1 MTDQTPRR
9 MIGGPFDSGQISA
22 GGLDTDAL
30 MSSIAGFADLGAR
43 QVDHDRLLAA
53 EGAGH
58 IVHDL
63 PLRTDGRMVGI
74 ESRPWRLDPVP
85 LVIDGDEFVTLA
97 DGAIAR
103 MQMLEAILGD
113 LYGARTVLR
122 DAVVDPIALWGSP
135 KYRLAAFGT
144 RPHRRWMTNY
154 AVDVIRDSSG
164 RWRVVRDLTDAPAG
178 VGYALLGR
186 SVSGRVHRDV
196 ISRLPAGRALRSL
209 DPFADRLRDGL
220 ADVAATR
227 NPRIVVLSGGVDHPS
242 YVEQSYLATRLG
254 LNLAEGADLV
264 VRQRRVWLRSLGGL
278 EPVDVLFR
286 RLEDDR
292 ADPMEVNAEG
302 SVGVPGLLLAARSR
316 GVSLA
321 NAHGCGVLEDPAL
334 GEYWDSAGAW
344 LTGRSS
350 DYQGTWPLPFMSAEE
365 RADTAWATSPSFD
378 GFSTVDRAVTLRL
391 HLVASDKGIDV
402 LQGGSA
408 RVLAA
413 DDDPMRPTLATAKD
427 VWVIGGTVA
436 PPEIRRR
443 EPLPQVDLIASVPTR
458 AAEALF
464 WAGRAMERAELIAR
478 AMEVVLDRTSGLV
491 DSEVAEPWVVHG
503 LDMLSAVAGV
513 TNRIDPQATDR
524 AGATFALAV
533 EALANQLG
541 SFLAEAS
548 SVREFFSVTGG
559 RMLARLAESRAQL
572 RWLLGPDGSSSS
584 VVDIAR
590 IDGRHLE
597 SILVDLA
604 SLVGLWNESVVHG
617 PAWRFGEVG
626 RRLERAFGVI
636 DGVRGAFGLYEGGE
650 RAPVSSPFGPDHGAD
665 DGADEYADHR
675 LDFQRQRLVEIVLA
689 SNESLVAYRRRHRS
703 DVELETALHLLVAEV
718 HNPRAAASAIRG
730 VRHQADR
737 LGWQFGVETASALL
751 ASLESASFDSIEATV
766 TTLAEVFAGCDLLA
780 RDVVGSYLAAPVDPR
795 MMGRG

>member
-1 MTDQTPRR
+1 MTDHAEVGWPGEPTAPGSSTTAQ
-9 MIGGPFDSGQISA
+9 S
-22 GGLDTDAL
+22 L
-30 MSSIAGFADLGAR
+30 MSSIAGLPDLHDR

-63 PLRTDGRMVGI
+63 PLRSDGRMVAI

-85 LVIDGDEFVTLA
+85 LVIDGHEFVALA
-97 DGAIAR
+97 DAAAAR

-113 LYGARTVLR
+113 LYGARTLLR
-122 DAVVDPIALWGSP
+122 DAVVDPVKLWGSP
-135 KYRLAAFGT
+135 RYRLAAFGT
-144 RPHRRWMTNY
+144 RPYRRWLTNY
-154 AVDVIRDSSG
+154 AVEVIRDSTG
-164 RWRVVRDLTDAPAG
+164 RWRVVRDLTDAPSG

-186 SVSGRVHRDV
+186 AVSGRVHRDV
-196 ISRLPAGRALRSL
+196 ISRLPGGCALRSL

-220 ADVAATR
+220 ADAAATH

-264 VRQRRVWLRSLGGL
+264 VRQRRVWMRSLGGL

-292 ADPMEVNAEG
+292 VDPMEVNAEG

-321 NAHGCGVLEDPAL
+321 NAHGSGVIEDPAL
-334 GEYWDSAGAW
+334 GEYWDAAGAW
-344 LTGRSS
+344 LTGRAS
-350 DYQGTWPLPFMSAEE
+350 DYQGSWPLSQMPIEE
-365 RADTAWATSPSFD
+365 RSGGAWAITPGFD
-378 GFSTVDRAVTLRL
+378 GVAPVERAVTLRL

-408 RVLAA
+408 RVLSPG
-413 DDDPMRPTLATAKD
+413 DDPSAPTSATAKD

-436 PPEIRRR
+436 PPEVRRR
-443 EPLPQVDLIASVPTR
+443 EPLPQVDLISSVPTR

-464 WAGRAMERAELIAR
+464 WSGRAMERAELIAR
-478 AMEVVLDRTSGLV
+478 VMEVVLDRTSGLV
-491 DSEVAEPWVVHG
+491 AAEVAEPWVAHG
-503 LDMLSAVAGV
+503 LDMIEAVAGV
-513 TNRIDPQATDR
+513 SGRVDRTVPGR
-524 AGATFALAV
+524 AGMTFAVGLG
-533 EALANQLG
+533 ALAHQLG

-548 SVREFFSVTGG
+548 SVREFFSVTAG
-559 RMLARLAESRAQL
+559 RMLSHLSESRSQL
-572 RWLLGPDGSSSS
+572 LRLLDADGSGP
-584 VVDIAR
+584 VDVAR

-626 RRLERAFGVI
+626 RRLERSFGVI
-636 DGVRGAFGLYEGGE
+636 DGVRGAFGLHDEDLRPE
-650 RAPVSSPFGPDHGAD
+650 FVTTTGAD
-665 DGADEYADHR
+665 AIGPYVDHR
-675 LDFQRQRLVEIVLA
+675 LDFQRQRVVEIVLA

-703 DVELETALHLLVAEV
+703 DVEFETAIHLVVADT
-718 HNPRAAASAIRG
+718 HNPRAAAAALRE

-737 LGWQFGVETASALL
+737 LGWRVGVDTASELL
-751 ASLESASFDSIEATV
+751 EQLSVASFGSVESTVATLGV
-766 TTLAEVFAGCDLLA
+766 VFAGCDRLS

-795 MMGRG
+795 LMGRG